1 MTTDAET
8 LVRRAYHAA
17 EGNVMDVQGFTGLFT
32 ADGVINMGHA
42 GQDLSGIGDETYRG
56 EKLGDIVL
64 RVARLLP
71 DIHRELHRV
80 NVLGDVVA
88 VELSIQGTFLGPLE
102 TPKGIVQPT
111 GAKVSAPTADFW
123 YLRDGKIERFDC
135 YIMLTTMRAQMG
147 VS

>member
-56 EKLGDIVL
+56 EQLGDIVL

-71 DIHRELHRV
+71 DIHRELHCV
-80 NVLGDVVA
+80 NVLAMSSPSSCRFRAPFSGHWKPRRASSSRRERRSVR
-88 VELSIQGTFLGPLE
+88 LLPTSGT
-102 TPKGIVQPT
+102 
-111 GAKVSAPTADFW
+111 SAMGRSSGSTATS
-123 YLRDGKIERFDC
+123 C
-135 YIMLTTMRAQMG
+135 
-147 VS
+147 